1 MSNPIAI
8 KYAPLLTLLLS
19 YINASAQ
26 SALGVYDATNKFVG
40 NLISDDWVGMI
51 VNGVVTALPFDA
63 EGLQEG
69 NGVLFFV
76 TDDCQGS
83 GYLSNQT
90 VPPAGYYAGDDT
102 VYYARQPPEK
112 VTVASYWFGDNCYAL
127 NPMSIYVGLAKTATV
142 PHFKPPFSV
151 R

>member
-1 MSNPIAI
+1 MSNTIAI
-8 KYAPLLTLLLS
+8 KCALVLTLLLDC
-19 YINASAQ
+19 INASAQ

-40 NLISDDWVGMI
+40 NLISKDWVGMI
-51 VNGVVTALPFDA
+51 VSGVVTALPFDA

-69 NGVLFFV
+69 NGVLFFI

-90 VPPAGYYAGDDT
+90 VPPAGYYAGDNT